1 MDGKKKIGGK
11 NFGRRKKKS
20 TVDGRA
26 DGRRIDVRT
35 YGRLDVL
42 SPDVWTAGR
51 ADVRKSGVD
60 GFVNEFELR
69 MLIMKFRVISAA
81 E

>member
-1 MDGKKKIGGK
+1 MDGKKKFGRK
-11 NFGRRKKKS
+11 NLGRRKKPIDRRR
-20 TVDGRA
+20 TYGRPT
-26 DGRRIDVRT
+26 DVRT

-42 SPDVWTAGR
+42 SPDVRTAGR

-60 GFVNEFELR
+60 GFVNELELR
-69 MLIMKFRVISAA
+69 MLIMKFRVTSAG